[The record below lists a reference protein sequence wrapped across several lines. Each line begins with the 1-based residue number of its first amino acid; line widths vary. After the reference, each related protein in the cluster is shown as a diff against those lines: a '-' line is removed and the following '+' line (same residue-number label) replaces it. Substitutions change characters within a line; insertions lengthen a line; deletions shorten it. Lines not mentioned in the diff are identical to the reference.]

1 MRRFLIVAAA
11 VLFFA
16 GQAFGKPT
24 GVPLNLAEMAR
35 LKFPAPPLSEAEERV
50 VQHALDGT
58 VADCSNLGGGD
69 DPAKP
74 EKWHASRN
82 VRADLIRW
90 LVVDRE
96 ARKQVDPRGVQIQG
110 ARITGDLD
118 LSSTNIPFPLFLW
131 DCRLDWPLKLQ
142 WAKVPVLGLDGSWIQ
157 EINAEGLKLEGS
169 LFLGTG
175 FHAERGVQLYGAT
188 IGGDLDAERGTFKN
202 PNGNA
207 LYANSIKVTGS
218 VFLRSGFHAEGG
230 VQLYGAT
237 IGGDLDAERGTFKN
251 PNENALYANGIKVNG
266 NVFLRSGFSAEGGVQ
281 LLGATIGGDLDAE
294 RGSFKNRNPKGFAL
308 NGERAKVTGDVF
320 LDQGFNAEGGVQLY
334 GATIGGDLNANGG
347 TFKSRNPK
355 EEALAA
361 GRARVTGDVLL
372 DQGFNAEGG
381 VQLYGATIGG
391 NLDAERGTFKNPKG
405 YALYADGIKVA
416 GSVFLRS
423 GFHAEGGVW
432 LLGATIGSDLDAHG
446 GTFKSRNPK
455 EDALDAERAKVTGDV
470 FLDQGFNAEG
480 EVRLPGATI
489 GGNLEADGGTFKK
502 PSGNALN
509 PDGTKNETALSADG
523 INVSGDVFLS
533 DDFVAE
539 GEVRLLGAEVKG
551 QLEVDHAWLDALNLK
566 SAHVTGPFLWQNI
579 HRDHKDHKDRHP
591 DFPNKEWKPSLDLTN
606 AKVGPL
612 ADQEASWPEEGRLR
626 LDGFVYGR
634 ILARPIDAEATEPR
648 VPIDATARLD
658 WLHRQPDELG
668 YLPQPYEQLIAV
680 LRQMGHEDQVAK
692 VAIAKQK
699 DLRKRGD
706 LGRWGKFWNRFLYR
720 TVRSGYEPWRAFMW
734 LALLV
739 ITGTLVFLRARLRS
753 VPVMVPSD
761 KEAYQS
767 DGKAEK
773 APLPHYYPKFN
784 ALVYSL
790 DVIFPFDLGQ
800 KSHWRLSE
808 KPSGAV
814 VYWIYEGYS
823 LVQLIFGWILLL
835 VAAAV
840 PAGLIK

>member
-188 IGGDLDAERGTFKN
+188 IGGDLDAERG
-202 PNGNA
+202 
-207 LYANSIKVTGS
+207 
-218 VFLRSGFHAEGG
+218 
-230 VQLYGAT
+230 
-237 IGGDLDAERGTFKN
+237 
-251 PNENALYANGIKVNG
+251 
-266 NVFLRSGFSAEGGVQ
+266 
-281 LLGATIGGDLDAE
+281 
-294 RGSFKNRNPKGFAL
+294 SFKNRNPKGFAL

-320 LDQGFNAEGGVQLY
+320 
-334 GATIGGDLNANGG
+334 
-347 TFKSRNPK
+347 
-355 EEALAA
+355 
-361 GRARVTGDVLL
+361 L